1 MANKQHVDFALNHKK
16 WSEFRKRQRD
26 VTPDLR
32 GANLEEAYLIGDF
45 SGVLF
50 DGAYMKGASLPPQLN
65 GASFAGA
72 RLRLARFDGHAQVR
86 DEFDRR
92 NTVFREAQMSDS
104 AMRDADFSGAD
115 FSGAD
120 LRGAM
125 FEGALL
131 TGANFTGANLL
142 DARFDGAELGGAIF
156 SGARLQN
163 TNFAKAVLEW
173 TTFDAVDLS
182 GAIGL
187 DSVEHRAPSAVTL
200 ATVYRSA
207 GRVPEPFLFGTQQD
221 APEDVLVKLRD
232 TFRTLPFNY
241 WSCFVSYAAQDSEFV
256 DHLTARLKRAG
267 VSHWRDRAA
276 LRAGEVFEERISQAI
291 RRYDRFLVVLSSYA
305 LKSEWVSKEIRLA
318 LKNKRYDILPVR
330 LDDFVLVDEE
340 EVALELRSQRHVANF
355 SCWRESRAFRDEFK
369 LLLNALR
376 RV

>member
-1 MANKQHVDFALNHKK
+1 MANKQHVDFARDQEK
-16 WSEFRKRQRD
+16 WAQFRKQQKD

-32 GANLEEAYLIGDF
+32 GADLGEAYLIGDF

-50 DGAYMKGASLPPQLN
+50 DGAYMKEASLPPQLN

-72 RLRLARFDGHAQVR
+72 RLRLARFEGNPQVR

-92 NTVFREAQMSDS
+92 NTVFRNAHMSDS
-104 AMRDADFSGAD
+104 SMRYANFSGAD
-115 FSGAD
+115 FFEAD

-125 FEGALL
+125 FEGSLL

-142 DARFDGAELGGAIF
+142 DARFDGAELGGVIF

-163 TNFAKAVLEW
+163 TNFTRAVLEW

-182 GAIGL
+182 GAVGL
-187 DSVEHRAPSAVTL
+187 ESVEHRAPSAVTL
-200 ATVYRSA
+200 ATVYRSG
-207 GRVPEPFLFGTQQD
+207 GRVPEQFLFGTQQD

-232 TFRTLPFNY
+232 TFRTLPFKY
-241 WSCFVSYAAQDSEFV
+241 WSCFVSYADEDSEFV
-256 DHLTARLKRAG
+256 DHLTARLRRAG
-267 VSHWRDRAA
+267 VSLWRDRLA

-305 LKSEWVSKEIRLA
+305 LGSEWVSKEISLA
-318 LKNKRYDILPVR
+318 LKNKRHDILPIR
-330 LDDFVLVDEE
+330 LDDFVLIDEE

-355 SCWRESRAFRDEFK
+355 SRWTESRAFRDEFK